1 MISINNFIN
10 GEFVPPN
17 SNQYLDVY
25 EPATGLI
32 YSNVADS
39 NSNDV
44 ENAYQSAQ
52 SAFKYWSGISVEE
65 RAGYLNKIADGIES
79 RLDEFAEYESRDTG
93 KPISLAKSVDIP
105 RAVSNFRFFA
115 EFGLAFQFESELNSD
130 QFSGSSSTSK

>member
-52 SAFKYWSGISVEE
+52 SAFKFWSGISVEE
-65 RAGYLNKIADGIES
+65 RAAEKSGKHRTGIQDK
-79 RLDEFAEYESRDTG
+79 RIG
-93 KPISLAKSVDIP
+93 PIP
-105 RAVSNFRFFA
+105 QRPPTRGHYA
-115 EFGLAFQFESELNSD
+115 EFRGRC
-130 QFSGSSSTSK
+130 GG

>member
-39 NSNDV
+39 NSIDV

-52 SAFKYWSGISVEE
+52 S
-65 RAGYLNKIADGIES
+65 RPHPL
-79 RLDEFAEYESRDTG
+79 
-93 KPISLAKSVDIP
+93 
-105 RAVSNFRFFA
+105 
-115 EFGLAFQFESELNSD
+115 
-130 QFSGSSSTSK
+130 